1 MTIRVVVADDHPV
14 VIFGVR
20 QILKSSRH
28 ISVVAEASDPKM
40 LMEQLESASCDVL
53 ITDFSMPGSIPD
65 GLVMLRNIRSA
76 YPKLRVIV
84 LTMLENPGLQLSM
97 LKAGALTV
105 LNKRNELSKLP
116 QVITAAYEGRY
127 SRSNRAAEPLGGDG
141 AGSEVATLV
150 TPRELEVVRLY
161 VNGMTMTDIAQHLNR
176 SIKTV
181 STQKISAIRKL
192 GLGGEAEL
200 FAYASKHGLM
210 EA

>member
-1 MTIRVVVADDHPV
+1 M
-14 VIFGVR
+14 
-20 QILKSSRH
+20 
-28 ISVVAEASDPKM
+28 
-40 LMEQLESASCDVL
+40 
-53 ITDFSMPGSIPD
+53 
-65 GLVMLRNIRSA
+65 
-76 YPKLRVIV
+76 
-84 LTMLENPGLQLSM
+84 
-97 LKAGALTV
+97 
-105 LNKRNELSKLP
+105 P

-127 SRSNRAAEPLGGDG
+127 SRSNRAAELNAGDG
-141 AGSEVATLV
+141 AGNEVATLV

-176 SIKTV
+176 SIKTI